1 MVALGV
7 LLAGGILTLGIVR
20 WIGRGPRAPA
30 TPAAGVTLTPPP
42 AAPATTAAIT
52 APTPTPAAATAPP
65 AVAPTAT
72 GRPAKTVA
80 TAAPPTIAPT
90 TATPVP
96 PTPGPATATP
106 DLAGPGLVSEPDP
119 AVEAR
124 REVVTTVGDGG
135 LGDRAA
141 ALLNQLYP
149 LVTRAY
155 AENNPELLRPL
166 LDDDAYEGYIQDIK
180 RTNSESEVIVPVY
193 AYNIQPRV
201 LTNGQDGYAI
211 NVAVYRYDRD
221 LDAKTRQVVRVS
233 KPFRACARW
242 YLIGV
247 GSDLKIEGGTF
258 IPERFC
264 DVGWPEP
271 PVPTKG

>member
-1 MVALGV
+1 
-7 LLAGGILTLGIVR
+7 
-20 WIGRGPRAPA
+20 
-30 TPAAGVTLTPPP
+30 
-42 AAPATTAAIT
+42 
-52 APTPTPAAATAPP
+52 
-65 AVAPTAT
+65 
-72 GRPAKTVA
+72 
-80 TAAPPTIAPT
+80 
-90 TATPVP
+90 
-96 PTPGPATATP
+96 
-106 DLAGPGLVSEPDP
+106 VSEPDP

-201 LTNGQDGYAI
+201 LTNG
-211 NVAVYRYDRD
+211 R
-221 LDAKTRQVVRVS
+221 
-233 KPFRACARW
+233 ARW